1 MRRDRG
7 SIMRKRHMECL
18 RSLGRYGW
26 YLVGIA
32 IVITSLSAGWAS
44 PASGATHQRRFAS
57 VEEAASALVDAL
69 RSGDRK
75 ALVSILGDEG
85 KALVSSGD
93 EVSDRRSRERFVA
106 AYDEKHQFEAGG
118 GKVVLV

>member
-1 MRRDRG
+1 
-7 SIMRKRHMECL
+7 S
-18 RSLGRYGW
+18 GR
-26 YLVGIA
+26 
-32 IVITSLSAGWAS
+32 TSLSGGWAAA
-44 PASGATHQRRFAS
+44 ASGATHQRRFAS

-118 GKVVLV
+118 GKVVPGVRRDDFPPPIPIAPDGPSLRFDPPSRQEE